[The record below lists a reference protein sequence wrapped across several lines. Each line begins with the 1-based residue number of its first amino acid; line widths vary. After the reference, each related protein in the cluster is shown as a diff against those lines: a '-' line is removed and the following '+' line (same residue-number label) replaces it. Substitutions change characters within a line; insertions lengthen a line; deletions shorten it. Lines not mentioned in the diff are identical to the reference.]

1 MYQALYRKYRP
12 KNFNEVIGQKVVV
25 KTLVNAIENNKISH
39 AYIFSGPRG
48 TGKTSIAKIFAKT
61 INCKNLKD
69 AIPCEECTNCI
80 NYNNKKEIDIIE
92 IDAASNNGVDEIRNL
107 KNSVNLVPNNSKYK
121 VYIID
126 EVHMLS
132 TAAFNALLK
141 TLEEPPKFVIF
152 VLATT
157 ELYKVPET
165 IVSRCQNFDFHRI
178 SMGDINKRLFE
189 ICDKENIQIDEEAIK
204 TISLYSNGGLR
215 DAIGLLDQ
223 LSSYKSDLIT
233 VDDVNNICG
242 LISNEQTFAMIDS
255 IININLKN
263 VISMLNNYNEDGKNL
278 LIIFENLVEEF
289 KNLLIYMNASDYF
302 ENEFLSEKYEFYS
315 NKINEEDIYLI
326 IDELNSCIKNMK
338 FENNKILLSQLSM
351 IKIISMLKNKKLKI
365 NNKQNIDYP
374 EKQSEKELIKIP
386 QKNSNNINKITTNQ
400 FNEFK
405 KIRINNTL
413 AQFNRKDLI
422 LFKNQINKINDYLS
436 NQKYASTVSVI
447 LDGEIKAKGNE
458 YIIFVYNDEK
468 MADYFNNNISIIE
481 QFLLEVFNKKYK
493 VISVDKDEWE
503 IIKKQFNQSIKNGEN
518 KYILMKDVDLEI
530 EQKENTVIKN
540 NDIDNTFN
548 EIVKYEEEEQI

>member
-242 LISNEQTFAMIDS
+242 LISNEQTFTMIDS

-278 LIIFENLVEEF
+278 LIIFENLVVEF

-468 MADYFNNNISIIE
+468 MADYFNNNITIIE

-548 EIVKYEEEEQI
+548 EIVKYEEEE

>member
-374 EKQSEKELIKIP
+374 EKQSEKELIKIS

-468 MADYFNNNISIIE
+468 MADYFNNNITIIE

-548 EIVKYEEEEQI
+548 EIVKYEEEE

>member
-178 SMGDINKRLFE
+178 SMGNINKRLFE

-374 EKQSEKELIKIP
+374 EKQSEKELIKIS

-468 MADYFNNNISIIE
+468 MADYFNNNITIIE

>member
-69 AIPCEECTNCI
+69 AIPCEKCTNCI

-374 EKQSEKELIKIP
+374 EKQSEKELIKIS

-468 MADYFNNNISIIE
+468 MADYFNNNITIIE

-548 EIVKYEEEEQI
+548 EIVKYEEEE

>member
-242 LISNEQTFAMIDS
+242 LISSEQTFAMIDS

-468 MADYFNNNISIIE
+468 MADYFNNNITIIE

-548 EIVKYEEEEQI
+548 EIVKYEEEE

>member
-315 NKINEEDIYLI
+315 NKINEEDICLI

-365 NNKQNIDYP
+365 NNKQKIDYP
-374 EKQSEKELIKIP
+374 EKQSEKELIKIS

-468 MADYFNNNISIIE
+468 MADYFNNNITIIE

>member
-374 EKQSEKELIKIP
+374 EKQSEKELIKIS

-468 MADYFNNNISIIE
+468 MADYFNNNITIIE

-503 IIKKQFNQSIKNGEN
+503 IIKKQVNQCIKNGEN

-548 EIVKYEEEEQI
+548 EIVKYEEEE

>member
-1 MYQALYRKYRP
+1 
-12 KNFNEVIGQKVVV
+12 
-25 KTLVNAIENNKISH
+25 
-39 AYIFSGPRG
+39 
-48 TGKTSIAKIFAKT
+48 
-61 INCKNLKD
+61 
-69 AIPCEECTNCI
+69 
-80 NYNNKKEIDIIE
+80 
-92 IDAASNNGVDEIRNL
+92 
-107 KNSVNLVPNNSKYK
+107 
-121 VYIID
+121 
-126 EVHMLS
+126 MLS

-242 LISNEQTFAMIDS
+242 LISNEQMFEMIDS

-315 NKINEEDIYLI
+315 NKINEEDICLI

-365 NNKQNIDYP
+365 NNKQKIDYP
-374 EKQSEKELIKIP
+374 EKQSEKELIKIS

-447 LDGEIKAKGNE
+447 LDGEIKAKGKE

-548 EIVKYEEEEQI
+548 EIVKYEEEE

>member
-255 IININLKN
+255 VININLKN

-374 EKQSEKELIKIP
+374 EKQSEKELIKIS

-468 MADYFNNNISIIE
+468 MADYFNNNITIIE

-548 EIVKYEEEEQI
+548 EIVKYEEEE

>member
-374 EKQSEKELIKIP
+374 EKQSEKELIKIS

-468 MADYFNNNISIIE
+468 MADYFNNNITIIE

>member
-242 LISNEQTFAMIDS
+242 LISSEQTFAMIDS

-315 NKINEEDIYLI
+315 NKINEEDICLI

-468 MADYFNNNISIIE
+468 MADYFNNNITIIE
-481 QFLLEVFNKKYK
+481 QFLLEIFNKKYK

-548 EIVKYEEEEQI
+548 EIVKYEEEE

>member
-242 LISNEQTFAMIDS
+242 LISNEQMFEMINS

-263 VISMLNNYNEDGKNL
+263 VISMLNNYNEEGKNL

-315 NKINEEDIYLI
+315 NKINEEDICLI

-365 NNKQNIDYP
+365 NNKQKIDYP
-374 EKQSEKELIKIP
+374 EKQSEKELIKIS

-447 LDGEIKAKGNE
+447 LDGEIKAKGKE

-548 EIVKYEEEEQI
+548 EIVKYEEEE

>member
-242 LISNEQTFAMIDS
+242 LISSEQTFAMIDS

-374 EKQSEKELIKIP
+374 EKQSEKELIKIS

-468 MADYFNNNISIIE
+468 MADYFNNNITIIE

-548 EIVKYEEEEQI
+548 EIVKYEEEE

>member
-39 AYIFSGPRG
+39 AYIFSGSRG

-223 LSSYKSDLIT
+223 LSSYKGDLIT

-278 LIIFENLVEEF
+278 LIIFENLVEE
-289 KNLLIYMNASDYF
+289 
-302 ENEFLSEKYEFYS
+302 
-315 NKINEEDIYLI
+315 I
-326 IDELNSCIKNMK
+326 I
-338 FENNKILLSQLSM
+338 
-351 IKIISMLKNKKLKI
+351 
-365 NNKQNIDYP
+365 
-374 EKQSEKELIKIP
+374 
-386 QKNSNNINKITTNQ
+386 
-400 FNEFK
+400 
-405 KIRINNTL
+405 
-413 AQFNRKDLI
+413 FNRK
-422 LFKNQINKINDYLS
+422 KR
-436 NQKYASTVSVI
+436 
-447 LDGEIKAKGNE
+447 
-458 YIIFVYNDEK
+458 
-468 MADYFNNNISIIE
+468 
-481 QFLLEVFNKKYK
+481 
-493 VISVDKDEWE
+493 
-503 IIKKQFNQSIKNGEN
+503 
-518 KYILMKDVDLEI
+518 
-530 EQKENTVIKN
+530 
-540 NDIDNTFN
+540 
-548 EIVKYEEEEQI
+548 

>member
-242 LISNEQTFAMIDS
+242 LISNEQTFTMIDS

-315 NKINEEDIYLI
+315 NKINEEDICLI

-374 EKQSEKELIKIP
+374 EKQSEKELIKIS

-468 MADYFNNNISIIE
+468 MADYFNNNITIIE

-548 EIVKYEEEEQI
+548 EIVKYEEEE

>member
-315 NKINEEDIYLI
+315 NKINEEDICLI

-365 NNKQNIDYP
+365 NNKQKIDYP
-374 EKQSEKELIKIP
+374 EKQSEKELIKIS

-468 MADYFNNNISIIE
+468 MADYFNNNITIIE

-548 EIVKYEEEEQI
+548 EIVKYEEEE

>member
-242 LISNEQTFAMIDS
+242 LISSEQTFTMIDS

-468 MADYFNNNISIIE
+468 MADYFNNNITIIE

-548 EIVKYEEEEQI
+548 EIVKYEEEQ

>member
-242 LISNEQTFAMIDS
+242 LISSEQTFTMIDS

-374 EKQSEKELIKIP
+374 EKQSEKELIKIS

-468 MADYFNNNISIIE
+468 MADYFNNNITIIE

-548 EIVKYEEEEQI
+548 EIVKYEEEE

>member
-242 LISNEQTFAMIDS
+242 LISNEQMFEMINS

-263 VISMLNNYNEDGKNL
+263 VISMLNNYNEEGKNL

-365 NNKQNIDYP
+365 NNKQKIDYP
-374 EKQSEKELIKIP
+374 EKQSEKELIKIS

-548 EIVKYEEEEQI
+548 EIVKYEEEE

>member
-374 EKQSEKELIKIP
+374 EKQSEKELIKIS

-548 EIVKYEEEEQI
+548 EIVKYEEEE

>member
-69 AIPCEECTNCI
+69 AIPCEKCTNCI

-178 SMGDINKRLFE
+178 SKGDINKRLFE

-242 LISNEQTFAMIDS
+242 LISNEQTFAMINS

-315 NKINEEDIYLI
+315 NKINEEDICLI

-374 EKQSEKELIKIP
+374 EKQSEKELIKIS

-548 EIVKYEEEEQI
+548 EIVKYEEEE

>member
-223 LSSYKSDLIT
+223 LSSYKGDLIT

-374 EKQSEKELIKIP
+374 EKQSEKELIKIS

-468 MADYFNNNISIIE
+468 MADYFNNNITIIE

-503 IIKKQFNQSIKNGEN
+503 IIKRQFNQSIKNGEN

-548 EIVKYEEEEQI
+548 EIVKYEEEE

>member
-468 MADYFNNNISIIE
+468 MADYFNNNITIIE

-548 EIVKYEEEEQI
+548 EIVKYEEEE

>member
-178 SMGDINKRLFE
+178 SMMDINKRLFE

-242 LISNEQTFAMIDS
+242 LISNEKMFEMINS

-263 VISMLNNYNEDGKNL
+263 VKSMLNNYNDEVKNL

-315 NKINEEDIYLI
+315 NKINEEDICLI

-338 FENNKILLSQLSM
+338 FENNKILLSQLYM

-447 LDGEIKAKGNE
+447 LDGEIKAKGKE

-468 MADYFNNNISIIE
+468 MADYFNNNITIIE

-548 EIVKYEEEEQI
+548 EIVKYEEEE

>member
-315 NKINEEDIYLI
+315 NKINEEDICLI

-374 EKQSEKELIKIP
+374 EKQSEKELIKIS

-447 LDGEIKAKGNE
+447 LYGEIKAKGNE

-468 MADYFNNNISIIE
+468 MADYFNNNITIIE

-548 EIVKYEEEEQI
+548 EIVKYEEEE

>member
-315 NKINEEDIYLI
+315 NKINEEDICLI

-374 EKQSEKELIKIP
+374 EKQSEKELIKIS

-468 MADYFNNNISIIE
+468 MADYFNNNITIIE

-548 EIVKYEEEEQI
+548 EIVKYEEEE

>member
-315 NKINEEDIYLI
+315 NKINEEDICLI

-374 EKQSEKELIKIP
+374 EKQSEKELIKIS

-468 MADYFNNNISIIE
+468 MADYFNNNITIIE

-493 VISVDKDEWE
+493 VISVYKDEWE

-548 EIVKYEEEEQI
+548 EIVKYEEEE

>member
-242 LISNEQTFAMIDS
+242 LISSEQTFTMIDS

-468 MADYFNNNISIIE
+468 MADYFNNNITIIE

-548 EIVKYEEEEQI
+548 EIVKYEEEE

>member
-242 LISNEQTFAMIDS
+242 LISNEQTFTMIDS

-365 NNKQNIDYP
+365 NNKQKIDYP
-374 EKQSEKELIKIP
+374 EKQSEKELIKIS

-548 EIVKYEEEEQI
+548 EIVKYEEEE

>member
-242 LISNEQTFAMIDS
+242 LISSEQTFAMIDS

-468 MADYFNNNISIIE
+468 MADYFNNNITIIE
-481 QFLLEVFNKKYK
+481 QFLLEIFNKKYK

-548 EIVKYEEEEQI
+548 EIVKYEEEE

>member
-178 SMGDINKRLFE
+178 SMMDINKRLFE

-242 LISNEQTFAMIDS
+242 LISNEQMFEMINS

-447 LDGEIKAKGNE
+447 LDGEIKAKGKE

-548 EIVKYEEEEQI
+548 EIVKYEEEE

>member
-25 KTLVNAIENNKISH
+25 KTLVNSIENNKISH

-233 VDDVNNICG
+233 IDDVNNICG
-242 LISNEQTFAMIDS
+242 IISNEQMFKMINS
-255 IININLKN
+255 IINMNLKN
-263 VISMLNNYNEDGKNL
+263 VISMLNNYNEEGKNL

-374 EKQSEKELIKIP
+374 EKQSEKELIKIS

-468 MADYFNNNISIIE
+468 MTDYFNNNITIIE

-548 EIVKYEEEEQI
+548 EIVKYEEEE

>member
-242 LISNEQTFAMIDS
+242 LISSEQTFAMIDS

-315 NKINEEDIYLI
+315 NKINEEDICLI

-365 NNKQNIDYP
+365 NNKQKIDYP
-374 EKQSEKELIKIP
+374 EKQSEKELIKIS

-468 MADYFNNNISIIE
+468 MADYFNNNITIIE

-548 EIVKYEEEEQI
+548 EIVKYEEEE